1 MGTPFDLTCGE
12 GNLMPAATRNGQAT
26 VTRGDIEAKLREIR
40 GVTDTTTD
48 AAQSATKPAL
58 VMIGVVAV
66 IVAFLLGKRRGRKR
80 STIVEVR
87 RV

>member
-1 MGTPFDLTCGE
+1 MTTANE
-12 GNLMPAATRNGQAT
+12 RT

-40 GVTDTTTD
+40 GVTDTTTEV
-48 AAQSATKPAL
+48 AQGAKKPVLA
-58 VMIGVVAV
+58 VVGVGVVLG
-66 IVAFLLGKRRGRKR
+66 AFLLGRRRGRKR